1 MDGMEREV
9 EEEVEVNDSE
19 GVINH
24 SGRRHSIARVQD
36 AVSAI
41 ARIRRRSIS
50 NSIS

>member
-1 MDGMEREV
+1 MDGKEREV
-9 EEEVEVNDSE
+9 EEEVNDSE
-19 GVINH
+19 GVIIN

-36 AVSAI
+36 AVSTI